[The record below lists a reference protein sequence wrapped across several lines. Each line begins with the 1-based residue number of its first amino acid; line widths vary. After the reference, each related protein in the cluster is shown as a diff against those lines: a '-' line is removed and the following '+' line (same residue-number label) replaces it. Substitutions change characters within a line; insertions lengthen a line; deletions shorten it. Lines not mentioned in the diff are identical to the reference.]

1 MNQSVPS
8 LASSGLRL
16 SKVATMSWVLML
28 FSGLCVVFVSHQC
41 RLLYSEL
48 ALLEQQKN
56 RLEVAWGQFL
66 LEESSLASLHR
77 VEAEARQKLAMQA
90 PALDHIVVVRP

>member
-1 MNQSVPS
+1 M
-8 LASSGLRL
+8 SGLSGGKGIFL
-16 SKVATMSWVLML
+16 LWALML

-48 ALLEQQKN
+48 ALLEQHKN
-56 RLEVAWGQFL
+56 RLEVEWGQYL

-77 VEAEARQKLAMQA
+77 VETVSQRKLGMRA
-90 PALDHIVVVRP
+90 PLLDQIVVVRP